1 MLNNSGSVTRAYC
14 DILWLAYDGIFDAYP
29 ARVPMS
35 NVTMAYVG
43 DGTSRQHDNDVLSQY
58 LENTDWAAY
67 STKLAIWYDYNGEY
81 KTYIIS
87 DNLTNCTNTNPDE
100 WPHITRGEEYRTT
113 IKANAGY
120 TLQSVQVQM
129 YQCEDNTA
137 TPDTPTDITSQ
148 VYNASTGEIYIQE
161 VVGNVIITASAS

>member
-1 MLNNSGSVTRAYC
+1 MTA
-14 DILWLAYDGIFDAYP
+14 
-29 ARVPMS
+29 
-35 NVTMAYVG
+35 
-43 DGTSRQHDNDVLSQY
+43 
-58 LENTDWAAY
+58 
-67 STKLAIWYDYNGEY
+67 STKEGLQAQTLVYVTSSEEEIVKIRLNEGSENVYLKVGES
-81 KTYIIS
+81 KTIACQVS
-87 DNLTNCTNTNPDE
+87 P
-100 WPHITRGEEYRTT
+100 TT

-137 TPDTPTDITSQ
+137 TPDTPTDITSA